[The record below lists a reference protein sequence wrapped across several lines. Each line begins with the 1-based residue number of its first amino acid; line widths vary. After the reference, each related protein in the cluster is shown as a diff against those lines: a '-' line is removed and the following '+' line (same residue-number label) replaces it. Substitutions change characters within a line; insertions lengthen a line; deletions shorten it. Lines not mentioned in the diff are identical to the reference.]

1 MQNLDS
7 NKENTNPDHFLNTCS
22 TNPAATTLSS
32 NNPKDIDNFTDLE
45 DPKTST
51 TSGATRP
58 KFSFASDYTPSR
70 HYNALSASYDYSSN
84 LSLTVPSFAVLNND
98 YASSSTLFS
107 HKPNAIVHPIRRPEQ
122 AALPKSYNGLE
133 RELRVNGYN
142 PSLPVTYPQ
151 LSAGGTFSN
160 ARHFAEEL
168 NRKLSH
174 LSSSQGSRD
183 FKNASQH
190 GSNQDTLN
198 QRPLF
203 ITTVPRGIFLPPPK
217 DIVLLS
223 PSRKRQLYAYS
234 SHPVVYNAT
243 TTSSTLPT
251 SYYNNTHIG
260 HKVKGTS
267 EQNYNNN
274 IRNTVT
280 MAKDKYHNNNNK
292 SGGAGGEAG
301 GGGGGGVVGNIANDG
316 ESNAIALND
325 KGLTASTTNN
335 APNTK
340 TSLQLNGVR
349 GSYANS
355 TPVPGGLHITK
366 QQFHQQLKQNRSK
379 RETPPPEPYK
389 NVMHERRIVRGSNYA
404 TNQLMG
410 EYDPFDR
417 AAEYR
422 RRQALRKKNVTQR
435 NQRNVLGTPP
445 PVEGRRHEDVQTDKY
460 LEELIAKPTE
470 TSTETQTDLFLEKP
484 PTPPYI
490 PAKIGVDKATEIADG
505 ELFQFEAEAQPII
518 DVMVDSI
525 MELSILEVAHEQE
538 IAAIRKKQQDL
549 LAERET
555 ELAELRRLE
564 EEEVRLQAE
573 KERRLR
579 QDSIAKSLDE
589 EMQRGI
595 TAAKLLQGH
604 IASILPEVLDSLEP
618 ATDAAKKEQLMKTIY
633 PWLTVEV
640 AEEVGQIVD
649 SREILT
655 VIIQEIIKQRAETY
669 AGYKEETPAKLPDI
683 NEEEQTAEGEMC
695 ETEEEQEPHQPR
707 CPPDVS

>member
-1 MQNLDS
+1 MQNLES
-7 NKENTNPDHFLNTCS
+7 NKENTNPDHFLNTSATNTTTTLYPNNSS
-22 TNPAATTLSS
+22 TDNKNLENGDELNTEDQVTATATT
-32 NNPKDIDNFTDLE
+32 
-45 DPKTST
+45 
-51 TSGATRP
+51 GATRP

-70 HYNALSASYDYSSN
+70 HFSGLSASYDYTSN
-84 LSLTVPSFAVLNND
+84 LPISSFTVLNND
-98 YASSSTLFS
+98 YASSSSFS
-107 HKPNAIVHPIRRPEQ
+107 HKPNAIVHPFRRPEQ

-133 RELRVNGYN
+133 QELRVTGYN
-142 PSLPVTYPQ
+142 PSLSVTYPQ
-151 LSAGGTFSN
+151 LGASN

-183 FKNASQH
+183 FKNSSQH

-234 SHPVVYNAT
+234 SHPVVYN
-243 TTSSTLPT
+243 TTSSLPT
-251 SYYNNTHIG
+251 SYYNNTHNV
-260 HKVKGTS
+260 HKIKGTS
-267 EQNYNNN
+267 EQNYNN
-274 IRNTVT
+274 RNNTFT
-280 MAKDKYHNNNNK
+280 MAKDKYRSNNNNNN
-292 SGGAGGEAG
+292 ST
-301 GGGGGGVVGNIANDG
+301 GGGGGGVISKVATDG
-316 ESNAIALND
+316 GANAIASND
-325 KGLTASTTNN
+325 KVLIATTATNTTSA
-335 APNTK
+335 APK
-340 TSLQLNGVR
+340 SSLPLNGVR

-355 TPVPGGLHITK
+355 TPVPGGLHISK

-389 NVMHERRIVRGSNYA
+389 NVMHERRIVRGSNFA
-404 TNQLMG
+404 GNQLLG
-410 EYDPFDR
+410 EYDPFDK

-422 RRQALRKKNVTQR
+422 RRQVLRKKNVTHR

-460 LEELIAKPTE
+460 LEELVARPPE
-470 TSTETQTDLFLEKP
+470 TSAETQTDIFLEKP

-490 PAKIGVDKATEIADG
+490 PAKIGVDVATEIGDG
-505 ELFQFEAEAQPII
+505 ELFQFDAEAQPII

-538 IAAIRKKQQDL
+538 ISNIRKKQQEL
-549 LAERET
+549 LAEREA

-564 EEEVRLQAE
+564 EEEIRLQAE
-573 KERRLR
+573 KQRRLR
-579 QDSIAKSLDE
+579 QDSIAKSLDD
-589 EMQRGI
+589 EMQRGV

-618 ATDAAKKEQLMKTIY
+618 ATDAAKKEQLMKTIC
-633 PWLTVEV
+633 PWLSAEV
-640 AEEVGQIVD
+640 AQEVGQIVD

-669 AGYKEETPAKLPDI
+669 AGYKEETPSLLEQID
-683 NEEEQTAEGEMC
+683 EEEHAAEEMC
-695 ETEEEQEPHQPR
+695 ETEKESPQPR

>member
-1 MQNLDS
+1 MQNLES
-7 NKENTNPDHFLNTCS
+7 NKENTNPDHFLNTSATTTTNTLYPANS
-22 TNPAATTLSS
+22 TNEPNQLDDSDELNTE
-32 NNPKDIDNFTDLE
+32 NPDST
-45 DPKTST
+45 TST
-51 TSGATRP
+51 TGATRP
-58 KFSFASDYTPSR
+58 KFSFASDYTPTQHFSG
-70 HYNALSASYDYSSN
+70 LSASYNYTSN
-84 LSLTVPSFAVLNND
+84 LPISVPSFAVLNND
-98 YASSSTLFS
+98 YATSSSFS
-107 HKPNAIVHPIRRPEQ
+107 HKPNAIVHPIRRSEQ
-122 AALPKSYNGLE
+122 AALPKTYNGLE
-133 RELRVNGYN
+133 QELMVTGYN
-142 PSLPVTYPQ
+142 PSLSVTYPQ
-151 LSAGGTFSN
+151 LGASN

-183 FKNASQH
+183 FKNSSQH
-190 GSNQDTLN
+190 GSNQETFN

-223 PSRKRQLYAYS
+223 PTRKRQLYAYA
-234 SHPVVYNAT
+234 SHPVVYNT

-251 SYYNNTHIG
+251 SYYNNTHNG
-260 HKVKGTS
+260 HKIKGNS
-267 EQNYNNN
+267 EQNYSN
-274 IRNTVT
+274 RNTLT
-280 MAKDKYHNNNNK
+280 MAKDKYRNNNNI
-292 SGGAGGEAG
+292 SYNNNNNSG
-301 GGGGGGVVGNIANDG
+301 GGGGGIVGTNVANDG
-316 ESNAIALND
+316 GA
-325 KGLTASTTNN
+325 TA
-335 APNTK
+335 K
-340 TSLQLNGVR
+340 TSLPLNGVR
-349 GSYANS
+349 GSYAS
-355 TPVPGGLHITK
+355 SIPVPGGVHISK

-389 NVMHERRIVRGSNYA
+389 NVMHERRIVRGSNFVG
-404 TNQLMG
+404 NQLLG
-410 EYDPFDR
+410 DYDPFDK

-422 RRQALRKKNVTQR
+422 RRQVLRKKNVTHR

-460 LEELIAKPTE
+460 LEELVARPPE

-490 PAKIGVDKATEIADG
+490 PAKIGVDVATEIADG
-505 ELFQFEAEAQPII
+505 ELFQFDAEAQPII

-538 IAAIRKKQQDL
+538 ISGIRQKQQQL

-564 EEEVRLQAE
+564 EEELRLQAE
-573 KERRLR
+573 KQRRLR
-579 QDSIAKSLDE
+579 QDNIAKSLDD
-589 EMQRGI
+589 EMQRGV

-618 ATDAAKKEQLMKTIY
+618 ATDAAKKEQLMKTIC
-633 PWLTVEV
+633 PWLSAEV

-669 AGYKEETPAKLPDI
+669 AGYKEDTPPPTLQLLD
-683 NEEEQTAEGEMC
+683 EEEHNAEELC
-695 ETEEEQEPHQPR
+695 ETEAEPHQPR